1 MAATKICKLET
12 PCKDLSTCPHLDES
26 PDLIS
31 FKITPLRD
39 PEFQS
44 ANQLSELDGVKHP
57 ESSCN
62 GNGEVLKGDLL
73 ENNGET
79 PECASPDDVSKSNED
94 GKEASNEDE
103 KAVDQKEELVVCQ
116 TDDDKMHDEN
126 SKQDIDTAVS
136 PSHGTTSVPIDVT
149 NNSES
154 AASEIANSALAKSE
168 SLCTASDNAENEG
181 SAPIL
186 QTDPVKKT
194 QCEGNSDDLAAKIE
208 GEAGAEQD
216 KVEALVES
224 AGGDGALTA
233 ASETDI
239 RMEELSLAAKG
250 EEPTKAKKTC
260 SPF

>member
-136 PSHGTTSVPIDVT
+136 PSHGTTSVPVDVT

-154 AASEIANSALAKSE
+154 AAS
-168 SLCTASDNAENEG
+168 ENEG